1 MQWDNTDVYALEA
14 AKRFLKVRSDLPV
27 KFLSGNFAASGEKR
41 YHAYFEDSMLT
52 KWYKSI
58 GSARQGVFR
67 VIVNE
72 EFLNPQTN
80 GIDLVA
86 KIPSH
91 IEDEKRVILRIA
103 YSILVNW
110 QRAVI
115 EAYKLAEKDSNKITY
130 INAMA
135 WYKELK

>member
-1 MQWDNTDVYALEA
+1 MQWDNADVYALEA
-14 AKRFLKVRSDLPV
+14 AKRFLKVRNDLPV
-27 KFLSGNFAASGEKR
+27 KFLSGNFAASGEKL
-41 YHAYFEDSMLT
+41 YYAYFEDTKLT

-58 GSARQGVFR
+58 GSTRQGVFR

-91 IEDEKRVILRIA
+91 IDDEKRVILRIA

-130 INAMA
+130 INAMN
-135 WYKELK
+135 WYKELD

>member
-1 MQWDNTDVYALEA
+1 MQWEHADTYTLEA

-27 KFLSGNFAASGEKR
+27 KFLSGNFAASGEKL
-41 YHAYFEDSMLT
+41 YYAYFEDSMLT
-52 KWYKSI
+52 KWYKGI

-115 EAYKLAEKDSNKITY
+115 EAYKVAEKDGNKITY

-135 WYKELK
+135 WYGELK

>member
-14 AKRFLKVRSDLPV
+14 AKRFLKVRSDLPI
-27 KFLSGNFAASGEKR
+27 KFISGNFAASGEKL
-41 YHAYFEDSMLT
+41 YYTYFEDTKLT
-52 KWYKSI
+52 DWYKSI
-58 GSARQGVFR
+58 HSARQGVFR
-67 VIVNE
+67 VIINE

-130 INAMA
+130 INAMN
-135 WYKELK
+135 WYKELD

>member
-1 MQWDNTDVYALEA
+1 MQWEHADTYTLEA

-27 KFLSGNFAASGEKR
+27 KFLSG
-41 YHAYFEDSMLT
+41 
-52 KWYKSI
+52 KWYKGI

-115 EAYKLAEKDSNKITY
+115 EAYKVAEKDGNKITY

-135 WYKELK
+135 WYGELK